1 MEQRPEPPRSLP
13 RTDWDAWD
21 LPDPPSP
28 LGRPAPALAA
38 VGAAIVVCGVVL
50 PWVNYGSVSSS
61 WVDGFGVDVW
71 GVTALAIAG
80 SLLLVLRSR
89 STMDGDVL
97 LLQLLP
103 AGLGSL
109 SVLVAINA
117 QQSAQALV
125 DSYKGH
131 GTPASPAIGLT
142 FLMFG
147 AVLCAIGGI
156 GSTVMAW
163 RPDGGD
169 GSGQAEADRIERDE
183 PDEPDQPGEVES
195 RPAQHPLPSGH
206 LEGGP
211 GRGFVLELVVGAFV
225 SLAFAIASG
234 AIALAVIGAGAAPSL
249 VMVVVIVSLLGGLAG
264 AVLTDRLWR
273 RFVCRS

>member
-1 MEQRPEPPRSLP
+1 
-13 RTDWDAWD
+13 
-21 LPDPPSP
+21 
-28 LGRPAPALAA
+28 
-38 VGAAIVVCGVVL
+38 VVL
-50 PWVNYGSVSSS
+50 PWVSYGSSS

-71 GVTALAIAG
+71 GVTALVLAG

-89 STMDGDVL
+89 SAMDDDVP

-103 AGLGSL
+103 AGLGLL

-117 QQSAQALV
+117 QQSAQVLV
-125 DSYKGH
+125 DSYRGQSIS
-131 GTPASPAIGLT
+131 AYPAIGLT

-163 RPDGGD
+163 R
-169 GSGQAEADRIERDE
+169 
-183 PDEPDQPGEVES
+183 ES
-195 RPAQHPLPSGH
+195 PPAPNPLPSGS
-206 LEGGP
+206 LEGAP

-234 AIALAVIGAGAAPSL
+234 AAALAVIGAGAAASL
-249 VMVVVIVSLLGGLAG
+249 VMVVVILSLLGALAG
-264 AVLTDRLWR
+264 ALITDRLWH
-273 RFVCRS
+273 RFVSRS

>member
-1 MEQRPEPPRSLP
+1 MEQRPEPPRSRP

-21 LPDPPSP
+21 LPEEPSP

-50 PWVNYGSVSSS
+50 PWVNYGSSS

-71 GVTALAIAG
+71 GVTALGLAG
-80 SLLLVLRSR
+80 SLPLVLRSR
-89 STMDGDVL
+89 SAMDDDVL

-103 AGLGSL
+103 AGLGLL

-125 DSYKGH
+125 DSYRGH
-131 GTPASPAIGLT
+131 GISAYPAIGLT

-169 GSGQAEADRIERDE
+169 GSGQGEDERIERNE
-183 PDEPDQPGEVES
+183 PGKRGGPDEVE
-195 RPAQHPLPSGH
+195 PPPVPHPSPSGR
-206 LEGGP
+206 LEGDP
-211 GRGFVLELVVGAFV
+211 GLGFVLELVVGAFV

-234 AIALAVIGAGAAPSL
+234 AAALAVIGAAAAASL
-249 VMVVVIVSLLGGLAG
+249 LMVVVMLSLLGGLAG

-273 RFVCRS
+273 RFVSRS

>member
-1 MEQRPEPPRSLP
+1 MDHRPEPPRLLP
-13 RTDWDAWD
+13 RADWDARD
-21 LPDPPSP
+21 LPEEPSP
-28 LGRPAPALAA
+28 LGRPAAALAA
-38 VGAAIVVCGVVL
+38 VGAAIVFCGVIL
-50 PWVNYGSVSSS
+50 PWVNYGDVGSS

-89 STMDGDVL
+89 SATDGDVL
-97 LLQLLP
+97 LLELLP

-125 DSYKGH
+125 DSYQGH
-131 GTPASPAIGLT
+131 GISASPAMGLT

-163 RPDGGD
+163 R
-169 GSGQAEADRIERDE
+169 
-183 PDEPDQPGEVES
+183 ES
-195 RPAQHPLPSGH
+195 PPAPHPLPSGS
-206 LEGGP
+206 LEGDP

-234 AIALAVIGAGAAPSL
+234 AAALTVIGAGAAPSL
-249 VMVVVIVSLLGGLAG
+249 VMVVVILSLLGALAG
-264 AVLTDRLWR
+264 ALITDRLWR
-273 RFVCRS
+273 RFVSRS